1 MLHAGRFSTGGQG
14 GQLHTPRTHRQP
26 PAREI
31 PERRNKSEAAP
42 TYPTRGNVG
51 FFLKIER
58 KTKQNKK
65 KKNKNKKKGNVGCFC
80 WFLFFFSEAQLT
92 PKPPAEPRDGELA
105 GKSGLK
111 SIPSPRTLR
120 LSANCTPGGT
130 ENFFLPLC

>member
-1 MLHAGRFSTGGQG
+1 VLHAGRFSTGGQG

-65 KKNKNKKKGNVGCFC
+65 KKKQKQKKRQCGL
-80 WFLFFFSEAQLT
+80 FLLVFVFFF
-92 PKPPAEPRDGELA
+92 
-105 GKSGLK
+105 
-111 SIPSPRTLR
+111 
-120 LSANCTPGGT
+120 
-130 ENFFLPLC
+130 